1 MHWISFLLQ
10 ILIDFHL
17 LPSSEREIL
26 QLLTS
31 MSRSPDRSS
40 DAGSDYNWPIDL
52 NLEQIHQEQVLFE
65 NIAEEY
71 VKGDD
76 ITVFFTIVNDG
87 KINPDADRIG
97 LTRVRN
103 FVFLHLPW
111 SVDHRSFRSAVRIW
125 KNVCSLPPFKS
136 PHRLAPVRF
145 VMAQRHS
152 PRHRCPT
159 RKMNSI
165 NSVTSTR
172 RTRVWAH
179 R

>member
-1 MHWISFLLQ
+1 
-10 ILIDFHL
+10 
-17 LPSSEREIL
+17 
-26 QLLTS
+26 

-103 FVFLHLPW
+103 FVFLHLP
-111 SVDHRSFRSAVRIW
+111 
-125 KNVCSLPPFKS
+125 
-136 PHRLAPVRF
+136 
-145 VMAQRHS
+145 
-152 PRHRCPT
+152 
-159 RKMNSI
+159 
-165 NSVTSTR
+165 
-172 RTRVWAH
+172 
-179 R
+179 